1 MPTTTYEGKRQM
13 DRVEVR
19 AAAGLA
25 EVEGR
30 KKNALTDIE
39 ISEARDK
46 ARAAGI
52 LRRQAAKT
60 KRVEEKAKRREKR
73 AAARK
78 GRYERWTAATERP
91 QPWVALVVTTSIG
104 FACPGQYKAAAGLGV
119 FWLLATLV
127 PVFTEGST
135 WAMAWMRKSAVEQ
148 DKPTGVYTLM
158 QWVFAL
164 TAAGLNAWHHW
175 DKPQLAVLFA
185 ASSIFGV
192 AVFDIY
198 MHFVQHRV
206 GGKSAADI
214 RLQLVRRLRHP
225 RVSRRAAWLRSAAGM
240 TVEQAWETA
249 WRQIYGCA
257 PGVTKGVLKR
267 YNKQTGKVA
276 ALVQAHSALDEDA
289 SLVLFEAP
297 PEPVRAVPAGA
308 EWMISPEA
316 MHKILAEP
324 VKALREDGAKPAGG
338 KAKRG
343 PEGFVAEAAQGAR
356 GTRTR
361 SANVQVAPNNP
372 PSAQGRQNVARAG
385 GARPSSGVRTL
396 AAEAARA
403 ATPEQAEAEKQA
415 AKDWVLARLRANKKT
430 TWQDVRAHFK
440 DEVPV
445 PERVVR
451 GETWCRT
458 RIKEAERVHSGD
470 DAARLRL
477 AATS

>member
-1 MPTTTYEGKRQM
+1 MPTTTREGMRQM

-19 AAAGLA
+19 AAAGRA
-25 EVEGR
+25 EAEGR
-30 KKNALTDIE
+30 KTNALTDIE
-39 ISEARDK
+39 ISEARGK

-52 LRRQAAKT
+52 LRKQAAKT

-78 GRYERWTAATERP
+78 RRYERLTAATERP

-175 DKPQLAVLFA
+175 DKPQLAVVFA

-316 MHKILAEP
+316 MNKILAEP
-324 VKALREDGAKPAGG
+324 ANALRTDRAERSAAKIKKGAEVPAERP
-338 KAKRG
+338 AEG
-343 PEGFVAEAAQGAR
+343 PRAA
-356 GTRTR
+356 RTR
-361 SANVQVAPNNP
+361 ATNDQVTPNNP
-372 PSAQGRQNVARAG
+372 PSARGRQKGAGGDGSKQGRA
-385 GARPSSGVRTL
+385 VRTL
-396 AAEAARA
+396 AAETARA
-403 ATPEQAEAEKQA
+403 ATPEQAEAEKKA
-415 AKDWVLARLRANKKT
+415 ARDWALERLRAGQKT
-430 TWQDVRAHFK
+430 GWKDVQQYFEK
-440 DEVPV
+440 EVP
-445 PERVVR
+445 EQRLRVLR
-451 GETWCRT
+451 GETWCRA
-458 RIKEAERVHSGD
+458 RIKEAEREHKGD
-470 DAARLRL
+470 PVFHL
-477 AATS
+477 AASS